1 MRFELVVHDDDGL
14 AEQRAAF
21 RAAAVEHVGEPGDVL
36 EGNVSADCLK
46 AVGQARAVD
55 EQVK

>member
-1 MRFELVVHDDDGL
+1 MRLELVVHDDDGL

-21 RAAAVEHVGEPGDVL
+21 RAAAIEHVGETGDVL
-36 EGNVSADCLK
+36 EGYVAADRLE

-55 EQVK
+55 E